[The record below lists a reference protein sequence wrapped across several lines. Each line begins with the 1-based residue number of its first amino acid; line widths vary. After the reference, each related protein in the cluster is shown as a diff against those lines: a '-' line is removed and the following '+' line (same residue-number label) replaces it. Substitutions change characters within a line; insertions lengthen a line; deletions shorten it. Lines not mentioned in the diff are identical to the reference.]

1 MRPSLAL
8 LLLKKLEEEEE
19 ETALAGCS
27 IHNASDRVIN
37 LKER

>member
-8 LLLKKLEEEEE
+8 LLLKKQEEEE

-37 LKER
+37 LMER